1 MNPEADPD
9 FARVAAGPFQTNTY
23 LVWSGDEAI
32 IIDPGDDASVFLEKF
47 QLNNRK
53 VLAVVSTHGH
63 MDHLFDVPVLKS
75 SLECSFLM
83 GNGDEDILKW
93 SYSVSE
99 RYMGKPLKKVETDM
113 FLSEGDTIRFG
124 KVSANIISLPGHTPG
139 SIGLVIGSLF
149 FTGDTL
155 FRGTIGRTDLGGSM
169 DQMNRSLER
178 IRKMN
183 PELKVL
189 PGHGPASTLGEELET
204 NPFLA
209 SR

>member
-113 FLSEGDTIRFG
+113 FLSEGDNIRFG

-139 SIGLVIGSLF
+139 SIGLVIGSVLF
-149 FTGDTL
+149 TVDTL
-155 FRGTIGRTDLGGSM
+155 FRFYIVRTNIGG
-169 DQMNRSLER
+169 
-178 IRKMN
+178 
-183 PELKVL
+183 
-189 PGHGPASTLGEELET
+189 
-204 NPFLA
+204 
-209 SR
+209 